1 MDKYT
6 NLAQKAIEIY
16 LNENRLI
23 DPPENLPSEMLEKRA
38 GVFVS
43 IHKKDGSLRGCIG
56 TFLPTKENIAK
67 EIISNAISAAF
78 FDPRF
83 FPVQKEELNDLEISV
98 DILSEPEPVK
108 SIDELNPKK
117 YGIIVKTKNGRTG
130 LLLPDIKGIDSVNE
144 QISIACQKAGIN
156 PIKEEFQ
163 IYKFTVK
170 RHK

>member
-16 LNENRLI
+16 LKENRLI
-23 DPPENLPSEMLEKRA
+23 DPPENLPPEMLEKRA

-98 DILSEPEPVK
+98 DILSEPEPVE
-108 SIDELNPKK
+108 SIDELDPKK

-130 LLLPDIKGIDSVNE
+130 LLLPDIKGINSINE
-144 QISIACQKAGIN
+144 QISIACQKAGID
-156 PIKEEFQ
+156 PVKEKFQ